1 MAKLFEKYPV
11 SDHIKVSAFPA
22 AAGKGDIVMF
32 GALIGFSDY
41 NTAQNEPGSVDVG
54 KEIAVVQAAIADV
67 TDSGSLAAVGANV
80 YLTSA
85 KALTTAATVSSTVAN
100 TLFGTIVNIG
110 SDTFDIA
117 VTG

>member
-22 AAGKGDIVMF
+22 AAEKGDIVMF

-41 NTAQNEPGSVDVG
+41 KTAVGEAGSVDVC

-67 TDSGSLAAVGANV
+67 TDSGDLAAVGANV

-85 KALTTAATVSSTVAN
+85 KALTTAAGTSPAN